1 MSSNSNA
8 ESISTKPYKRRP
20 LSNKTGSG
28 LFLFSPD
35 AKIVEKSVKICYN
48 EISCGADKTKSK
60 ETEVIGFA
68 AFVIA
73 IVVIISLPECRCRF
87 NRIGETD
94 NGYSYR
100 TD

>member
-1 MSSNSNA
+1 MRSRYPRNH
-8 ESISTKPYKRRP
+8 ISEDHYPIKQVVVF
-20 LSNKTGSG
+20 
-28 LFLFSPD
+28 FLFSPD

-48 EISCGADKTKSK
+48 GINCEADNTKPKEI
-60 ETEVIGFA
+60 EVVGIA